1 MYGLTTTKTV
11 ALVTE
16 ATMWLAFF
24 FFFYP
29 GSHANTPDFYER
41 SATFFLSYPE
51 AEQWNVDKPVVWWA
65 KPCCHS
71 STPTSKGRNDKWN
84 AEPLTLGQI
93 KYALKIDR
101 VHVHHSPH
109 CRPPIYQLSPG
120 DNSPQLPGAMI
131 LISSSQRE
139 LRLCV
144 YQLL

>member
-1 MYGLTTTKTV
+1 MECRQACGL
-11 ALVTE
+11 
-16 ATMWLAFF
+16 
-24 FFFYP
+24 
-29 GSHANTPDFYER
+29 
-41 SATFFLSYPE
+41 
-51 AEQWNVDKPVVWWA
+51 WA